1 VYVGIQTETAGLF
14 FSLSKKKRFGRR
26 IGDSVTK
33 RFSGETI
40 ANQCERIA
48 SITETDRLCS
58 VTHSCVANLIVAERA
73 RAAGIHIS
81 LSADPF
87 DIGARRLVA

>member
-40 ANQCERIA
+40 ANRCERIA
-48 SITETDRLCS
+48 SITKAQLTDY
-58 VTHSCVANLIVAERA
+58 V
-73 RAAGIHIS
+73 
-81 LSADPF
+81 P
-87 DIGARRLVA
+87 